1 MTEREQIE
9 QAIAALEAQRS
20 ILGEAVVDTS
30 IAAMR
35 EKLAA
40 LIAAEQTN
48 AARDEQLLAHSA
60 QRKQV
65 TILFGDLFGFTHLAG
80 TMDPE
85 DVRDLVNALWNRLDA
100 VIVAYGGTIDKHI
113 GDAVM
118 AIFGAPIAREDD
130 PERAV
135 RAALAM
141 QSEVHAFVEEQNLEK
156 LNTLANALRM
166 RIGVHTGTVSL
177 GSVGS
182 TAEYTAIGDVVN
194 LADRLQEAAPAS
206 GILISHD
213 TYRHVR
219 GVFEARLLDPIFVK
233 GKTEPIQVYMILE
246 EKPRAFRLAT
256 RGVEGIETRMI
267 GRAAELQVLKDATL
281 AIFDRHAAQ
290 IVTVVGDAGVGK
302 SRLLYEFNNWA
313 ELLPDKVWLFRG
325 RAQPQLSQLP
335 YALIRDLFA
344 FRFEIRDSDRASI
357 ARQKLEQGI
366 IGFIGAEGIE
376 KAHFIGHLIGFDFST
391 SPYLQGILHDAR
403 QIRDRAFHYLAQ
415 FFSATT
421 QDRPVAVLLEDAHWA
436 DDGSLDLIEYLVNE
450 CQQLP
455 LMIIAL
461 TRPTLF
467 EQRAK
472 WGHGWGNFKRIDLH
486 PLAARDSQELIAE
499 ILRKVPDI
507 PAALKDLIVDRSE
520 GNPFYV
526 EELIKVLIEDGV
538 IIKGAERWSIKTDRL
553 PDLRVPATLTGVLQA
568 RLDRLPSI
576 EREILQRASVVGRV
590 FWDEAVERLHI
601 AGEGHTAQHAQ
612 NVRTALAALQAKE
625 MIFERGTPAFAGTH
639 EFIFKHAILRDVT
652 YESVLLR
659 LRRIYH
665 AQAAEWLIERSGERI
680 GEYAGLIGEHYD
692 RAGDKNRAAEWYGR
706 AGKQAKDTYALQ
718 AAVSYYRKALEFLPR
733 DERADRIDPAKAA
746 LRLSWQDGLG
756 EVLRWQ
762 AHYAEAL
769 EIYQAMQSE
778 AEAANDQMMLAR
790 SWNRMSWVQDHQG
803 NYRAVLDSAEHAE
816 QIARAAGEAAQEE
829 LARSLFIHG
838 WGCYRLGDAEAA
850 LAFGQKALAFSL
862 ELRDAGKQDVGF
874 SQKLL
879 GAVYQTLGRF
889 EEANRSHKNAL
900 AVFGEL
906 GDRPGVAAELSNLG
920 ENARARGDHRAAA
933 ALFQDALSIAREVG
947 LRSGEILYLSNLG
960 GARVALG
967 DYRTG
972 VADLQQVLKMP
983 EAVDWYGLPDTYRHL
998 AVAYLGQNQI
1008 DQALAFAQKSLS
1020 LSMELGEQE
1029 LVGLA
1034 WRVLGQ
1040 IAAHGSQPTE
1050 VTDRSYD
1057 AAACFTESLRIFQ
1070 KLNIHV
1076 EEART
1081 LRAWAIVELDNGD
1094 AERGRQMWHEAY
1106 TLFEQYGLDK
1116 EIERMKND
1124 PMAGG

>member
-1 MTEREQIE
+1 MMTDRDQIE
-9 QAIAALEAQRS
+9 QAISALEAQRS
-20 ILGEAVVDTS
+20 TLGDAVVDTS

-40 LIAAEQTN
+40 LTDADQAN
-48 AARDEQLLAHSA
+48 VAREEQLLAHSA

-65 TILFGDLFGFTHLAG
+65 TILFGDLFGFTSMAG
-80 TMDPE
+80 AMDPE
-85 DVRDLVNALWNRLDA
+85 DVSDLVNALWNRLDA

-141 QSEVHAFVEEQNLEK
+141 QSEVHAFVEEQNVEE
-156 LNTLANALRM
+156 LNALANALKM

-246 EKPRAFRLAT
+246 EKPRAFRVST

-281 AIFDRHAAQ
+281 AIFDRREEQ

-344 FRFEIRDSDRASI
+344 FRFEIRDSDRAGI

-366 IGFIGAEGIE
+366 IGFIGADGVE

-415 FFSATT
+415 FFSAITN
-421 QDRPVAVLLEDAHWA
+421 DRPVAILLEDAHWA
-436 DDGSLDLIEYLVNE
+436 DEGSLDLVEYLAHE

-455 LMIIAL
+455 LLMFAL

-467 EQRAK
+467 EQRSK
-472 WGHGWGNFKRIDLH
+472 WGQDWKNFKRIDLH
-486 PLAARDSQELIAE
+486 PLTATDSQELIAE
-499 ILRKVPDI
+499 ILRKVPEI
-507 PAALKDLIVDRSE
+507 PATLKNLIVDRSE

-538 IIKGAERWSIKTDRL
+538 IIKDTERWSIKTDRL

-568 RLDRLPSI
+568 RLDRLPPI
-576 EREILQRASVVGRV
+576 ERETLQRASVVGRA

-601 AGEGHTAQHAQ
+601 AGEGHTAQQAQ
-612 NVRTALAALQAKE
+612 NVRSALIALQAKE
-625 MIFERGTPAFAGTH
+625 MIFERATPAFAGTH

-692 RAGDKNRAAEWYGR
+692 RAGDRTRAAEWYGR

-718 AAVSYYRKALEFLPR
+718 AAVSYYRKALEFLPQV
-733 DERADRIDPAKAA
+733 DRIDPTKAA
-746 LRLSWQDGLG
+746 LRLSCYDGLG

-762 AHYAEAL
+762 AHHPEAL
-769 EIYQAMQSE
+769 EIYQAMRDE
-778 AEAANDQMMLAR
+778 AEAANAQVMLAR
-790 SWNRMSWVQDHQG
+790 AWNRMSWVQDHQG

-816 QIARAAGEAAQEE
+816 QIARAAGETAQEE

-838 WGCYRLGDAEAA
+838 WGYYRLGDIEAA
-850 LAFGQKALAFSL
+850 LDFGRRALAFSL
-862 ELRDAGKQDVGF
+862 QVGEAAKQDVGF

-879 GAVYQTLGRF
+879 GAVYQALGRF
-889 EEANRSHKNAL
+889 EEADQAHQHAL
-900 AVFGEL
+900 TVFGEL
-906 GDRPGVAAELSNLG
+906 GDRPGVAAEMGNLG
-920 ENARARGDHRAAA
+920 ENASARGDYRAAA

-947 LRSGEILYLSNLG
+947 YRSGEISYLSNLG
-960 GARVALG
+960 GARAALG
-967 DYRTG
+967 EYRAAE
-972 VADLQQVLKMP
+972 ADLQQVLKMP
-983 EAVDWYGLPDTYRHL
+983 EAADWYGVSEVYRSL
-998 AVAYLGQNQI
+998 AETQLAQNQI
-1008 DQALAFAQKSLS
+1008 DQALTYAQKSLA
-1020 LSMELGEQE
+1020 LSIEAGEQE
-1029 LVGLA
+1029 LAGLS
-1034 WRVLGQ
+1034 WRTLGQ
-1040 IAAHGSQPTE
+1040 VVARYSQP
-1050 VTDRSYD
+1050 VDVNVRSYD
-1057 AAACFTESLRIFQ
+1057 ATECFTESLRIFQ
-1070 KLNIHV
+1070 KLGLFIDQ
-1076 EEART
+1076 ART
-1081 LRAWAIVELDNGD
+1081 LRAWAVYESNAGN
-1094 AERGRQMWHEAY
+1094 AERGRAMWQEAY
-1106 TLFEQYGLDK
+1106 AIFEQYHLDK

-1124 PMAGG
+1124 PMSNEQ